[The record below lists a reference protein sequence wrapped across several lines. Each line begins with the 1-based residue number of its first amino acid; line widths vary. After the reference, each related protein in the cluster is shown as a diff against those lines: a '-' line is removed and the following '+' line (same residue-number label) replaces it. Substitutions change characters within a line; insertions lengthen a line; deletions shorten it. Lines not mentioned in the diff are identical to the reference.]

1 MTTQE
6 LIAKIIPRT
15 IDSGYKDL
23 RFALGLNYG
32 RVMRG
37 YADWRV
43 GAHKDEMSSGSEK
56 VLLTFDDYGSDEQV
70 TRILDILSAQNA
82 RAVFFLQGN
91 WAEKNPAIVAKIQ
104 VRGQLV
110 GNHTYSHP
118 DLLSLTND
126 AVRFELKN
134 GPESRWLR
142 PPRGRFNNRIRVI
155 AAELGMT
162 IKYWSI
168 DSDDWQGVSKDLML
182 RKVVPQLQQG
192 AVILFHIHA
201 DETALALPELIHQI
215 RARGLE
221 LPSIDEPVW
230 GAK

>member
-15 IDSGYKDL
+15 VDSGYKDL
-23 RFALGLNYG
+23 RFALGLNYS
-32 RVMRG
+32 RVMRS

-70 TRILDILSAQNA
+70 TRLLDILSAQDV
-82 RAVFFLQGN
+82 RAVFFLQGD
-91 WAEKNPAIVAKIQ
+91 WAQKNPALVAKIRA
-104 VRGQLV
+104 RGQLV
-110 GNHTYSHP
+110 GNHTFSHP
-118 DLLSLTND
+118 DLLSLTDD
-126 AVRFELKN
+126 AVRFELEN
-134 GPESRWLR
+134 GPKSQWLR
-142 PPRGRFNNRIRVI
+142 PPRGRFNDRIRAI

-182 RKVVPQLQQG
+182 RKVVPQLQRG

-201 DETALALPELIHQI
+201 DETALALPELIDQI
-215 RARGLE
+215 RAHGLDT
-221 LPSIDEPVW
+221 PNIDEPVW
-230 GAK
+230 GVK